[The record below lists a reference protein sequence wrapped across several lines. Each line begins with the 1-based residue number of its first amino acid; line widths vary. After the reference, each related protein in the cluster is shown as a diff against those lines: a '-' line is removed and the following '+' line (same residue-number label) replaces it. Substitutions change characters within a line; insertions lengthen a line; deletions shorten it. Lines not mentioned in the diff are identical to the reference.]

1 MRLSFIEET
10 ADFIFMEG
18 SPCMADII
26 FVPGNGYPQMAERA
40 AKLWKA
46 GFAPYVLPSGK
57 YSTAFGEFSGVLDKK
72 EEYQGTFST
81 EWEFLREVLV
91 KNGVPDY
98 AILRE
103 DQATYTE
110 QNARYS
116 RRVTEHAGITVKR
129 AMLSCKNYH
138 ARRAYLYY
146 QQYFPNTVFHVLP
159 SCVDGIDRN
168 NWNKT
173 KEGVLAVT
181 GEVTRIIY
189 QFSLLVED

>member
-1 MRLSFIEET
+1 M
-10 ADFIFMEG
+10 DFIFMEG
-18 SPCMADII
+18 KSLLADII
-26 FVPGNGYPQMAERA
+26 FVPEMATTDGREGGETVES
-40 AKLWKA
+40 
-46 GFAPYVLPSGK
+46 GFARMCSPAESIVLLLGNFP
-57 YSTAFGEFSGVLDKK
+57 GVLDKK

-129 AMLSCKNYH
+129 AMLCCKNYH

-189 QFSLLVED
+189 QFLCW